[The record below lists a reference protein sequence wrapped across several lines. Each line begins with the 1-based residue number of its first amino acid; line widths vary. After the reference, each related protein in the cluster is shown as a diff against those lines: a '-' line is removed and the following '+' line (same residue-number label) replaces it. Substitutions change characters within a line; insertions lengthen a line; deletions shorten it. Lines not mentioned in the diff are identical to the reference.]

1 MPNPLCRLS
10 AFIPL
15 LLAGC
20 ATLEAAYDRH
30 GLTVEQQVEY
40 LGQGRHRIELKGAA
54 QWFDR
59 DAEPLFGQRAEEV
72 ARKLGCKSYE
82 ISQYEAGVENTM
94 MGGRRYA
101 RGVLTCR

>member
-1 MPNPLCRLS
+1 MRNPLRRLS

-15 LLAGC
+15 LLVGC

-30 GLTVEQQVEY
+30 GLTVEQQVDY
-40 LGQGRHRIELKGAA
+40 LGQGKHRIELKGGA

-72 ARKLGCKSYE
+72 ARKLGCKGYE
-82 ISQYEAGVENTM
+82 ISQYEAGIESTI

-101 RGVLTCR
+101 RGILTCR